1 MLASLLTEFI
11 GTFIF
16 LSVILITGDPIA
28 IGLTLAAV
36 IYFGSK
42 VSGGNYNPAV
52 SFMLFLNKKLD
63 LTKMLMYVLSQLLG
77 AGAAFMYYKLNKL

>member
-1 MLASLLTEFI
+1 MLLSVLTEFI

-16 LSVILITGDPIA
+16 LSVILITGDA
-28 IGLTLAAV
+28 LSIGLTLAAV

-52 SFMLFLNKKLD
+52 SYMMLLNNKLS
-63 LTKMLMYVLSQLLG
+63 LEKFIMYVLAQLVG
-77 AGAAFMYYKLNKL
+77 ATCALVYFKNIKK